1 MTLRSYEFLVIIY
14 FFFVFSNLFGTRAP
28 EFDMS
33 ELESLF
39 SASAPNSDFGKG
51 GKLNRRS
58 GQKTDKVQL
67 VCLFFLLIHVQSNYF
82 IYQRIFTVS

>member
-1 MTLRSYEFLVIIY
+1 MTSV
-14 FFFVFSNLFGTRAP
+14 NFGLRAP

-39 SASAPNSDFGKG
+39 SAAAPNSNDGKG

-58 GQKTDKVQL
+58 SQKVDKVQL
-67 VCLFFLLIHVQSNYF
+67 VCLFINS
-82 IYQRIFTVS
+82 